1 MFKKIIFIFLG
12 ISIVFLLGCV
22 KALPPEQTAPQ
33 INLSL
38 HNNKISLAVLDKRP
52 YVVNDDKSLAFEG
65 IIRSGYGIPYSY
77 QTPTD
82 QPMSEYLTQRM
93 SIGFENKGIETVTVK
108 TDPKMKINEVIT
120 ELSSYKNK
128 SILII
133 LNEWKYDYHG
143 FSDGS
148 WYDINVI
155 ITGTSGK
162 KLLIKNFKGDNDIP
176 DTGTIIMS
184 ASPTAISNELQK
196 IYKQRFEQVFSNIK
210 VIEALAS
217 ND

>member
-1 MFKKIIFIFLG
+1 MSKKIIFLFPG
-12 ISIVFLLGCV
+12 ILVLLLLGCV
-22 KALPPEQTAPQ
+22 NALPPEQTAPQ

-38 HNNKISLAVLDKRP
+38 HNNKISFAVLDKRP
-52 YVVNDDKSLAFEG
+52 YVVDNDKSPEFEG

-93 SIGFENKGIETVTVK
+93 SIGFKSKGIETVTVK
-108 TDPKMKINEVIT
+108 TDPKMKINKVIT
-120 ELSSYKNK
+120 ELSSYRNK
-128 SILII
+128 SFLLI

-148 WYDINVI
+148 WYDINI
-155 ITGTSGK
+155 IVVDKSGE
-162 KLLIKNFKGDNDIP
+162 KLLIKNFQGKNNIP

-184 ASPTAISNELQK
+184 ASPTAISNEMQK
-196 IYKQRFEQVFSNIK
+196 IYKQRFEQILSDAEVIK
-210 VIEALAS
+210 ALTS
-217 ND
+217 